1 MAKFPDDR
9 SMNFNLA
16 VESLKRALNGD
27 KLGKNLVGHIKVNA
41 ENVRQDVEISESSAE
56 PNLGL
61 HANTDA

>member
-16 VESLKRALNGD
+16 VESLKRALNRD

-41 ENVRQDVEISESSAE
+41 ENVRQDVEISESRAE
-56 PNLGL
+56 SNLGL
-61 HANTDA
+61 HTNTDA